1 MLVSLMVKN
10 LALIESA
17 EVTFGKG
24 LNILSGETGAGKS
37 ILMGSVNMALG
48 GKVSRDVIRTGADY
62 AYAELTFTAE
72 PAVQKCLA
80 DLDIYPEDGVYVFS
94 RKLMG
99 TRSICR
105 INGESCSAAVMKQA
119 GEYLLDIHG
128 QNENQTLMKAQRQ
141 LELVDAYAGD
151 AAAAALA
158 KVQKCYAEYQSLR
171 KEWEEETMDAAQLAR
186 EVSFAQFEVQEIQDA
201 ALRPGED
208 EELEEQYR
216 KLTHA
221 KSIAEALE
229 TAYAQTGYDSGSGA
243 GEAVGR
249 AVRALS
255 GVIAY
260 DKGLEGL
267 HEQLMTIDSLLND
280 FNRELQDYADA
291 VTFGQEDFYT
301 VEERLNLINHL
312 KDKYGST
319 IEKIQAYCQE
329 KESYLEKLASYET
342 YRQELKAKTDAAE
355 KKLAEASKK
364 LSGIRQKAAAQFATE
379 VRHALEDLNFPAV
392 CFEIR
397 FETLD
402 HYTAGG
408 TDGVTFYIS
417 TNPGQPARP
426 LKEVASGGELS
437 RIMLAVKAVLA
448 DRDAIGTQIFDE
460 IDAGIS
466 GRTAQKVSEKLSVI
480 AGRRQVI
487 CITHLPQIAAMAD
500 AHFLIEKQV
509 EAGSTHTVIRALD
522 HEEETVELARMLG
535 GVRITDAVLQNAR
548 EMKELADRTK
558 NNGCENQT
566 ELSY

>member
-48 GKVSRDVIRTGADY
+48 GKVTRDVNRTGADY

-72 PAVQKCLA
+72 PGVQKALA

-267 HEQLMTIDSLLND
+267 HEQPMTIASILND
-280 FNRELQDYADA
+280 FNREL
-291 VTFGQEDFYT
+291 
-301 VEERLNLINHL
+301 
-312 KDKYGST
+312 
-319 IEKIQAYCQE
+319 
-329 KESYLEKLASYET
+329 
-342 YRQELKAKTDAAE
+342 
-355 KKLAEASKK
+355 
-364 LSGIRQKAAAQFATE
+364 
-379 VRHALEDLNFPAV
+379 
-392 CFEIR
+392 
-397 FETLD
+397 
-402 HYTAGG
+402 
-408 TDGVTFYIS
+408 
-417 TNPGQPARP
+417 
-426 LKEVASGGELS
+426 
-437 RIMLAVKAVLA
+437 
-448 DRDAIGTQIFDE
+448 
-460 IDAGIS
+460 
-466 GRTAQKVSEKLSVI
+466 
-480 AGRRQVI
+480 
-487 CITHLPQIAAMAD
+487 
-500 AHFLIEKQV
+500 
-509 EAGSTHTVIRALD
+509 
-522 HEEETVELARMLG
+522 
-535 GVRITDAVLQNAR
+535 
-548 EMKELADRTK
+548 
-558 NNGCENQT
+558 
-566 ELSY
+566 

>member
-48 GKVSRDVIRTGADY
+48 GKVSKDVIRTGADY

-72 PAVQKCLA
+72 PGVQKCLA

-105 INGESCSAAVMKQA
+105 INGESCSVAVMKQA

-186 EVSFAQFEVQEIQDA
+186 EVSFAEFEVQEIQDA

-355 KKLAEASKK
+355 KMCIRDRLWITMRTGEAERRPISCTGKPWA
-364 LSGIRQKAAAQFATE
+364 FW
-379 VRHALEDLNFPAV
+379 P
-392 CFEIR
+392 
-397 FETLD
+397 
-402 HYTAGG
+402 G
-408 TDGVTFYIS
+408 TVF
-417 TNPGQPARP
+417 
-426 LKEVASGGELS
+426 
-437 RIMLAVKAVLA
+437 
-448 DRDAIGTQIFDE
+448 
-460 IDAGIS
+460 
-466 GRTAQKVSEKLSVI
+466 
-480 AGRRQVI
+480 
-487 CITHLPQIAAMAD
+487 
-500 AHFLIEKQV
+500 
-509 EAGSTHTVIRALD
+509 
-522 HEEETVELARMLG
+522 
-535 GVRITDAVLQNAR
+535 
-548 EMKELADRTK
+548 
-558 NNGCENQT
+558 
-566 ELSY
+566 